1 MSTIN
6 ENQDIIINND
16 LGRKKVTIRVEKD
29 GDSTV
34 ELETGVWNYG
44 AIVSALVRA
53 KYSAD
58 DIEAITNNN
67 IALLTMPSEVSS
79 AASEEDREEKLAEF
93 KEMQEWR
100 EKSKAR
106 AKELLAI
113 GESMELVAVSQ

>member
-6 ENQDIIINND
+6 DNQDISIQND

-44 AIVSALVRA
+44 AIVSALVRS

-79 AASEEDREEKLAEF
+79 AASEDREEKLAEF
-93 KEMQEWR
+93 RKMQEWR
-100 EKSKAR
+100 SKCKER
-106 AKELLAI
+106 AKELLTI
-113 GESMELVAVSQ
+113 GKSIGLVENEW

>member
-6 ENQDIIINND
+6 ENQDVVVNND
-16 LGRKKVTIRVEKD
+16 LGRKRVTIRVERD

-67 IALLTMPSEVSS
+67 IALLTMPSAVSS
-79 AASEEDREEKLAEF
+79 AESEEDREEKLAELR
-93 KEMQEWR
+93 KMQEWR
-100 EKSKAR
+100 SKCKER
-106 AKELLAI
+106 AKELIMI
-113 GESMELVAVSQ
+113 GKSVGLTDEE

>member
-6 ENQDIIINND
+6 ENQDVVVNND
-16 LGRKKVTIRVEKD
+16 LGRKRVTIRVERD
-29 GDSTV
+29 CDSTV

-100 EKSKAR
+100 SKCKERAR
-106 AKELLAI
+106 ELLTI
-113 GESMELVAVSQ
+113 GKSIGLTENE

>member
-6 ENQDIIINND
+6 ENQDVVVNND
-16 LGRKKVTIRVEKD
+16 LGRKRVTIRVERD

-67 IALLTMPSEVSS
+67 IALLTMPSAVSS
-79 AASEEDREEKLAEF
+79 AESEEDREEKLAEF
-93 KEMQEWR
+93 RKMQEWR
-100 EKSKAR
+100 SKCKERARELISIGKSV
-106 AKELLAI
+106 ELAD
-113 GESMELVAVSQ
+113 EE

>member
-6 ENQDIIINND
+6 ENQDVVVNND
-16 LGRKKVTIRVEKD
+16 LGRKRVTIRVERD

-67 IALLTMPSEVSS
+67 IALLTMPSAVSS
-79 AASEEDREEKLAEF
+79 AESEEDREEKLAEF
-93 KEMQEWR
+93 RKMQEWR
-100 EKSKAR
+100 SKCKERARELISIGKSIG
-106 AKELLAI
+106 LAD
-113 GESMELVAVSQ
+113 EE

>member
-6 ENQDIIINND
+6 ENQDVVVNND
-16 LGRKKVTIRVEKD
+16 LGRKRVTIRVERD

-67 IALLTMPSEVSS
+67 IALLTMPSAVSS
-79 AASEEDREEKLAEF
+79 AESEEDREEKLAEF
-93 KEMQEWR
+93 RKMQEWR
-100 EKSKAR
+100 SKCKER
-106 AKELLAI
+106 AKELIMI
-113 GESMELVAVSQ
+113 GKSVGLTDEE

>member
-6 ENQDIIINND
+6 ENQDVVVNND
-16 LGRKKVTIRVEKD
+16 LGRKRVTIRAERD

-67 IALLTMPSEVSS
+67 IALLTMPSAVSS
-79 AASEEDREEKLAEF
+79 AESEEDREEKLAEF
-93 KEMQEWR
+93 RKMQEWR
-100 EKSKAR
+100 SKCKERARELISIGKSVG
-106 AKELLAI
+106 LAD
-113 GESMELVAVSQ
+113 EE

>member
-1 MSTIN
+1 MSKIN
-6 ENQDIIINND
+6 DNQDISIQND

-67 IALLTMPSEVSS
+67 IRNASFVCSNRLEVITF
-79 AASEEDREEKLAEF
+79 RNG
-93 KEMQEWR
+93 R
-100 EKSKAR
+100 
-106 AKELLAI
+106 
-113 GESMELVAVSQ
+113 

>member
-6 ENQDIIINND
+6 ENQDVVVNND
-16 LGRKKVTIRVEKD
+16 LGRKRVTIRVERD

-67 IALLTMPSEVSS
+67 SALLTMPSAVSS
-79 AASEEDREEKLAEF
+79 AESEEDREEKLAEF
-93 KEMQEWR
+93 RKMQEWR
-100 EKSKAR
+100 SKCKERARELISIGKSVG
-106 AKELLAI
+106 LAD
-113 GESMELVAVSQ
+113 EE

>member
-1 MSTIN
+1 MDTIN
-6 ENQDIIINND
+6 ENQDVVVNND
-16 LGRKKVTIRVEKD
+16 LGRKKVTIRVEKG

-93 KEMQEWR
+93 WKMQEWR
-100 EKSKAR
+100 SKCKER
-106 AKELLAI
+106 AKELITIGKSIGLAD
-113 GESMELVAVSQ
+113 EE

>member
-6 ENQDIIINND
+6 ENQDVVVNND
-16 LGRKKVTIRVEKD
+16 LGRKKVTIRVEKG

-93 KEMQEWR
+93 WKMQEWR
-100 EKSKAR
+100 SKCKERARELISIGKSVG
-106 AKELLAI
+106 LAD
-113 GESMELVAVSQ
+113 EE

>member
-1 MSTIN
+1 MSKIN
-6 ENQDIIINND
+6 ENQDVVVNND
-16 LGRKKVTIRVEKD
+16 LGRKRVTIRVERD

-67 IALLTMPSEVSS
+67 IALLTMPSAVSS
-79 AASEEDREEKLAEF
+79 AESEEDREEKLAEF
-93 KEMQEWR
+93 RKMQEWR
-100 EKSKAR
+100 SKCKERARELISIGKSVG
-106 AKELLAI
+106 LAD
-113 GESMELVAVSQ
+113 EE

>member
-1 MSTIN
+1 MDTIN
-6 ENQDIIINND
+6 ENQDVVVNND
-16 LGRKKVTIRVEKD
+16 LGRKKVTIRVEKG

-67 IALLTMPSEVSS
+67 IALLTMPSAASS

-93 KEMQEWR
+93 RKMQEWR
-100 EKSKAR
+100 SKCKERAR
-106 AKELLAI
+106 ELLTI
-113 GESMELVAVSQ
+113 GKSIGLADEG

>member
-1 MSTIN
+1 MDTIN
-6 ENQDIIINND
+6 ENQDVVVNND
-16 LGRKKVTIRVEKD
+16 LGRKRVTIRVERD

-67 IALLTMPSEVSS
+67 IALLTMPSAVSS
-79 AASEEDREEKLAEF
+79 AESEEDREEKLAEF
-93 KEMQEWR
+93 RKMQEWR
-100 EKSKAR
+100 SKCKERARELISIGKSVG
-106 AKELLAI
+106 LAD
-113 GESMELVAVSQ
+113 EE

>member
-6 ENQDIIINND
+6 ENQDVVVNND

-100 EKSKAR
+100 SKCKKR
-106 AKELLAI
+106 AKELLTI
-113 GESMELVAVSQ
+113 GKSIGLVENE

>member
-6 ENQDIIINND
+6 ENQDVVVNND
-16 LGRKKVTIRVEKD
+16 LGRKRVTIRVERD

-67 IALLTMPSEVSS
+67 IALLTMPSAVSS
-79 AASEEDREEKLAEF
+79 AESEEDREEKLAEF
-93 KEMQEWR
+93 RKMQEWR
-100 EKSKAR
+100 SKCKERARELISIGKSVG
-106 AKELLAI
+106 LAD
-113 GESMELVAVSQ
+113 EE

>member
-6 ENQDIIINND
+6 ENQDVVVNND
-16 LGRKKVTIRVEKD
+16 LGRKRVTIRVERD

-67 IALLTMPSEVSS
+67 IALLTMPSAVSS

-93 KEMQEWR
+93 RKMQEWR
-100 EKSKAR
+100 SKCKERARELISIGKSVG
-106 AKELLAI
+106 LAD
-113 GESMELVAVSQ
+113 EE

>member
-6 ENQDIIINND
+6 ENQDVVVNND
-16 LGRKKVTIRVEKD
+16 LGRKRVTIRVERD

-67 IALLTMPSEVSS
+67 IALLTMPSAVSS
-79 AASEEDREEKLAEF
+79 AASDEDREEKLAEF
-93 KEMQEWR
+93 REMQEWR
-100 EKSKAR
+100 SKCKERARELISIGKSVG
-106 AKELLAI
+106 LAD
-113 GESMELVAVSQ
+113 EE

>member
-1 MSTIN
+1 MSRIN
-6 ENQDIIINND
+6 ENQDVVVNND
-16 LGRKKVTIRVEKD
+16 LGRKRVTIRVERD

-67 IALLTMPSEVSS
+67 IALLTMPSAVSS
-79 AASEEDREEKLAEF
+79 AASDEDREEKLAEF
-93 KEMQEWR
+93 REMQEWR
-100 EKSKAR
+100 SKCKERARELISIGKSVG
-106 AKELLAI
+106 LAD
-113 GESMELVAVSQ
+113 EE

>member
-6 ENQDIIINND
+6 ENQDVVVNND
-16 LGRKKVTIRVEKD
+16 LGRKKVTIRVEKG

-67 IALLTMPSEVSS
+67 IALLTMPSAVSS
-79 AASEEDREEKLAEF
+79 AESEEDREEKLAEF
-93 KEMQEWR
+93 RKMQEWR
-100 EKSKAR
+100 SKCKERARELISIGKSVG
-106 AKELLAI
+106 LAD
-113 GESMELVAVSQ
+113 EE

>member
-6 ENQDIIINND
+6 ENQDVVVNND
-16 LGRKKVTIRVEKD
+16 LGRKRVTIRVERD
-29 GDSTV
+29 CDSTV

-67 IALLTMPSEVSS
+67 IALLTMPSAVSS

-100 EKSKAR
+100 SKCKERAR
-106 AKELLAI
+106 ELLTI
-113 GESMELVAVSQ
+113 GKSIGLTENE

>member
-6 ENQDIIINND
+6 ENQDVVVNND
-16 LGRKKVTIRVEKD
+16 LGRKRVTIRVERD

-44 AIVSALVRA
+44 AIVSALVRT

-67 IALLTMPSEVSS
+67 IALLTMPSAVSS
-79 AASEEDREEKLAEF
+79 AESEEDREEKLAEF
-93 KEMQEWR
+93 RKMQEWR
-100 EKSKAR
+100 SKCKERARELISIGKSVG
-106 AKELLAI
+106 LAD
-113 GESMELVAVSQ
+113 EE

>member
-6 ENQDIIINND
+6 ENQDVVVNND
-16 LGRKKVTIRVEKD
+16 LGRKRVTIRVERD

-67 IALLTMPSEVSS
+67 IALLTMPSAVSS
-79 AASEEDREEKLAEF
+79 AESEEDREEKLAEF
-93 KEMQEWR
+93 REMQEWR
-100 EKSKAR
+100 SKCKERARELISIGKSVG
-106 AKELLAI
+106 LAD
-113 GESMELVAVSQ
+113 EE

>member
-6 ENQDIIINND
+6 DNQDISIQND
-16 LGRKKVTIRVEKD
+16 LGRKKVTIRVERD

-93 KEMQEWR
+93 RKMQEWR
-100 EKSKAR
+100 SKCKERARELILIGKS
-106 AKELLAI
+106 I
-113 GESMELVAVSQ
+113 GLVENE

>member
-1 MSTIN
+1 MDTIN
-6 ENQDIIINND
+6 ENQDVVVNND
-16 LGRKKVTIRVEKD
+16 LGRKKVTIRVEKG
-29 GDSTV
+29 GDNTV

-93 KEMQEWR
+93 WKMQEWR
-100 EKSKAR
+100 SKCKER
-106 AKELLAI
+106 AKELIAI
-113 GESMELVAVSQ
+113 GKSIGLADEE

>member
-6 ENQDIIINND
+6 ENQDVVVNND
-16 LGRKKVTIRVEKD
+16 LGRKRVTIRVERD

-67 IALLTMPSEVSS
+67 IALLTMPSAVSS

-93 KEMQEWR
+93 RKMQEWR
-100 EKSKAR
+100 SKCKERARELISIGKS
-106 AKELLAI
+106 I
-113 GESMELVAVSQ
+113 GLVENE

>member
-6 ENQDIIINND
+6 ENQDVVVNND
-16 LGRKKVTIRVEKD
+16 LGRKRVTIRVERD

-67 IALLTMPSEVSS
+67 IALLTMPSAVSS
-79 AASEEDREEKLAEF
+79 AESEEDREEKLAEF
-93 KEMQEWR
+93 RKMQEWR
-100 EKSKAR
+100 SKCKERARELILIGKSVG
-106 AKELLAI
+106 LAD
-113 GESMELVAVSQ
+113 EE

>member
-6 ENQDIIINND
+6 ENKDVVVNND
-16 LGRKKVTIRVEKD
+16 LGRKRVTIRVERD

-67 IALLTMPSEVSS
+67 IALLTMPSAVSS
-79 AASEEDREEKLAEF
+79 AESEEDREEKLAEF
-93 KEMQEWR
+93 RKMQEWR
-100 EKSKAR
+100 SKCKERARELISIGKSVG
-106 AKELLAI
+106 LAD
-113 GESMELVAVSQ
+113 EE

>member
-6 ENQDIIINND
+6 ENQDVVVNND
-16 LGRKKVTIRVEKD
+16 LGRKRVTIRVERD

-67 IALLTMPSEVSS
+67 IALLTMPSAVSS
-79 AASEEDREEKLAEF
+79 AESEENREEKLAEF
-93 KEMQEWR
+93 RKMQEWR
-100 EKSKAR
+100 SKCKERARELIMIGKS
-106 AKELLAI
+106 I
-113 GESMELVAVSQ
+113 GLVENE

>member
-6 ENQDIIINND
+6 ENQDVVVNND
-16 LGRKKVTIRVEKD
+16 LGRKKITIRVEKD

-93 KEMQEWR
+93 REMQEWR
-100 EKSKAR
+100 SKCKERARELISIGKSVG
-106 AKELLAI
+106 LAD
-113 GESMELVAVSQ
+113 EE